1 MSEQSL
7 YETVVSRGGFEP
19 PRPKVRASAA
29 VVLWRREPSGGLRV
43 FWMRRDPAMRFM
55 GGWHAFPGGA
65 VSRDDAAAE
74 ESGVPTWIGGAPA
87 GLEDRGATGAMPETL
102 TAGLEPLAP
111 DRVPGLLT
119 ATLRELFEET
129 GLLPLAGGAAE
140 ALREPLEEAR
150 RDLLAKRT
158 PFGELIAG
166 LARKGGSGLDASRL
180 VFAGRWLTPPF
191 APLRFDNRF
200 FLLEHRPGE
209 PEPALPD
216 EADAAGWIDP
226 REALELWRRGEVI
239 AAPPIL
245 HVLRVLAEDGPETG
259 LRRLRHPE
267 EVNLGPFRRIEF
279 RPGVVMLPLATPT
292 LPPATHTNAYLLAP
306 PGGGEA
312 VLVDP
317 GTPFAEEG
325 ERLEAAIEAAAATG
339 HPLGAIWLTHH
350 HPDHVGAV
358 ARLVERF
365 RVPVA
370 AHPATA
376 ERLEPRGVRVDRTL
390 RDGERIALGPPPAA
404 EDPGSG
410 RLSLQVLHTPGHAPG
425 HLCFLEE
432 DLGSLLAGDMLSAV
446 STIVIDPPEGDMD
459 DYLASLERLAG
470 VGARTLF
477 PGHGPAIVREEALR
491 ELIAHRHEREER
503 ILRAWRS
510 GTRDP
515 AAMLPAVYDDAP
527 RQAWPLAQRQ
537 IEAHLRRLAR
547 AGAIERKEPAA
558 GAGTGNP
565 SGGAA

>member
-1 MSEQSL
+1 MSEHSL
-7 YETVVSRGGFEP
+7 YETVVSREGLEP

-29 VVLWRREPSGGLRV
+29 VVLWRRDPSGALRV

-65 VSRDDAAAE
+65 VSREDASAE
-74 ESGVPTWIGGAPA
+74 AGSGAPWF
-87 GLEDRGATGAMPETL
+87 RGAPPGLDDRAVTGAMPETL
-102 TAGLEPLAP
+102 TAGLDPLPP

-119 ATLRELFEET
+119 ATFRELFEET
-129 GLLPLAGGAAE
+129 GLLPVAEGATGAAPE
-140 ALREPLEEAR
+140 RLEEAR
-150 RDLLAKRT
+150 RDLVAKRT
-158 PFGELIAG
+158 SFPETLGR
-166 LARKGGSGLDASRL
+166 LARRGSTRDSPAEGGLVLDASRL

-209 PEPALPD
+209 PEPSVPD
-216 EADAAGWIDP
+216 EADEAGWIEP

-245 HVLRVLAEDGPETG
+245 HLLRVLADDGVEGG
-259 LRRLRHPE
+259 LQRLRHPE

-306 PGGGEA
+306 PGGGET

-317 GTPFAEEG
+317 GTPFDREG
-325 ERLEAAIEAAAATG
+325 DQLEDALEAAAAAG

-358 ARLVERF
+358 ARLAERF

-370 AHPATA
+370 AHAATA
-376 ERLEPRGVRVDRTL
+376 QRLEPRGIRVDRTL
-390 RDGERIALGPPPAA
+390 EDEERIAVGP
-404 EDPGSG
+404 
-410 RLSLQVLHTPGHAPG
+410 LSVRVLHTPGHARG

-432 DLGSLLAGDMLSAV
+432 GLGSLLAGDVVSAV

-477 PGHGPAIVREEALR
+477 PGHGPAIVRAQEALR
-491 ELIAHRHEREER
+491 ELVEHRLHREER

-510 GTRDP
+510 GVRTP
-515 AAMLPAVYDDAP
+515 ADMLPTVYDDAP
-527 RQAWPLAQRQ
+527 RQAWPLAERQ
-537 IEAHLRRLAR
+537 IEAHLVRLAR
-547 AGAIERKEPAA
+547 SGEIEREEPVPAS
-558 GAGTGNP
+558 GP
-565 SGGAA
+565 RDESGGAA